1 MDESRVEKG
10 LSKQSLV
17 NEISAIALNSKK
29 YTLSNGSSIPSNFF
43 IDLEDRFGIPVAKG
57 MESKAATFCDF
68 FGVEWTKECDSSETP
83 SGGGGTVT
91 KRGLEVLLVAVKR
104 GLEKEL

>member
-1 MDESRVEKG
+1 VEESRIEKG

-17 NEISAIALNSKK
+17 NEISTLALNSKT

-43 IDLEDRFGIPVAKG
+43 VDLEDRFGIPVAKG

-91 KRGLEVLLVAVKR
+91 KKGLEVLLIAVKR
-104 GLEKEL
+104 ALAKEL

>member
-1 MDESRVEKG
+1 MDESRIEKG

-17 NEISAIALNSKK
+17 NEISAIALNSKI

-104 GLEKEL
+104 GLEREL

>member
-10 LSKQSLV
+10 LSKQRLV

>member
-1 MDESRVEKG
+1 MDESRIEKG

-17 NEISAIALNSKK
+17 NEISAIALNSKI

>member
-1 MDESRVEKG
+1 MDESRIEKG

-17 NEISAIALNSKK
+17 NEISAIALNSKT

>member
-1 MDESRVEKG
+1 MEESRIEKG

-17 NEISAIALNSKK
+17 NEISALALNSKT

-43 IDLEDRFGIPVAKG
+43 VDLEDRFGIPVAKG

-91 KRGLEVLLVAVKR
+91 KKGLEVLLLAVKR
-104 GLEKEL
+104 ALAKEL

>member
-1 MDESRVEKG
+1 MEESRIEKG

-17 NEISAIALNSKK
+17 NEISTLALNSKT

-43 IDLEDRFGIPVAKG
+43 VDLEDRFGIPVAKG

-91 KRGLEVLLVAVKR
+91 KKGLEVLLIAVKR
-104 GLEKEL
+104 ALAKEL

>member
-1 MDESRVEKG
+1 VEESRIEKG

-17 NEISAIALNSKK
+17 NEISALALNSKT

-43 IDLEDRFGIPVAKG
+43 VDLEDRFGIPVAKG

-91 KRGLEVLLVAVKR
+91 KKGLEVLLLAVKR
-104 GLEKEL
+104 ALAKEL